1 MEGSFLKTI
10 LCYGDS
16 LTWGYAPVSGVRYPK
31 DIRWTGVL
39 ARGLGPD
46 FAVIEEGL
54 SGRTTVFDVFYNPN
68 LNGEDHLE
76 AELLTHA
83 PLDLVILL
91 LGTNDLQLGRTAWE
105 ASRGAG
111 RLASIVKS
119 NAACFSA
126 GVAKVLLVA
135 PPHLGANLAQVDC
148 SPMAETGRA
157 ESLKFAPFYSLA
169 AKRNDCYYLDAG
181 AVAEPS
187 PLDAVHFDETGH
199 RLMGEAVAKKV
210 RSILK

>member
-1 MEGSFLKTI
+1 MKTI

-16 LTWGYAPVSGVRYPK
+16 LTWGYAPISGARYPK

-39 ARGLGPD
+39 ARLLGPE
-46 FAVIEEGL
+46 FEVVEEGL
-54 SGRTTVFDVFYNPN
+54 PGRTTVFDVFYNPN

-76 AELLTHA
+76 VELFTHA
-83 PLDLVILL
+83 PLDLVILM

-105 ASRGAG
+105 ASRGAA
-111 RLASIVKS
+111 RLVSIIKS
-119 NAACFSA
+119 NAACFSGGEA
-126 GVAKVLLVA
+126 NALLVA
-135 PPHLGANLAQVDC
+135 PPRLGANLAQVDC
-148 SPMAETGRA
+148 SPMAETGRG
-157 ESLKFAPFYSLA
+157 ESLKFAPLYALA

-187 PLDAVHFDETGH
+187 PLDAEHFDETGH

>member
-1 MEGSFLKTI
+1 MRTI

-16 LTWGYAPVSGVRYPK
+16 LTWGYTPVSGVRYPK

-39 ARGLGPD
+39 ARALGSD
-46 FAVIEEGL
+46 FEIIEEGL
-54 SGRTTVFDVFYNPN
+54 CGRTSVFDVFYNPN

-91 LGTNDLQLGRTAWE
+91 IGTNDLQLGRTAWE
-105 ASRGAG
+105 ASRGAT
-111 RLASIVKS
+111 RLLSIIKS
-119 NAACFSA
+119 NAASFA
-126 GVAKVLLVA
+126 DGEARVLLIA
-135 PPHLGANLAQVDC
+135 PPHLGANLAQFDD
-148 SPMAETGRA
+148 SPMAQTGRD
-157 ESLKFAPFYSLA
+157 ESLKFAPLYLLA
-169 AKRNDCYYLDAG
+169 GRKNDCYVLDAG

-187 PLDAVHFDETGH
+187 PLDAVHFDETGN

-210 RSILK
+210 RSIFR